1 MSSVPP
7 LLLGPMLVL
16 LLSWLMTALGYR
28 VVVLTGLIL
37 PGLRV
42 AERGLVYL
50 AIGAGVSQY
59 LPLLLGS
66 MGILSI
72 SNVKL
77 ALAALAVLLARDLLH
92 IAKTAAPEIRSLC
105 RMPTRR
111 ALTAWF
117 VILAAFGGALLVRA
131 SLMGS
136 LGDDDGYHLLA
147 PKRWLQSGT
156 LEYLPTYTHTNAP
169 MGFEMLYTLALSLA
183 NPAAAKLLH
192 FGAGVLCL
200 LAVFL
205 CAKRLGHVTAGV
217 LAISCLLLETPLF
230 DLPVLLNLAYTDL
243 AVCWLTLT
251 SLLLWL
257 IWLDNGERSLLIGA
271 ASCAG
276 FAGSFKFTALSVGAG
291 LMLLVF
297 RQLKRRGLP
306 IREMMGPL
314 CMVGA
319 LSAVPVL
326 PWLWRNW
333 RVTGNPMYP
342 ILSSLVPTRDWSP
355 EHAQIFSRF
364 FRYYNWGQGYGAD
377 IATRK
382 LVLLAVGAAVLAA
395 YALGIVLVKQPALRD
410 LLLFSALLIL
420 PALPVTGLYFRF
432 WLPST
437 ICTILVA
444 ACVFARHFSAERL
457 LQVSLLLLLASF
469 IKWGR
474 WARYDVASGLP
485 AALGL
490 RAEERDDQ
498 FWHVWRYLNENT
510 PQNAHVLMAAF
521 YPAFQRSSG
530 VAFWIDRTTYNTDSH
545 LQDFIQLR
553 TWDSFLSSVDK
564 AKIDFVVV
572 WNKAQ
577 IQLAPGFSS
586 YSGGLNEYSFSRR
599 LVGECG
605 SLVFRDGEL
614 EVYRLA
620 GAAQRCGSPTR
631 SAL

>member
-7 LLLGPMLVL
+7 LLLGPILVL
-16 LLSWLMTALGYR
+16 LLSWFMTALGYR
-28 VVVLTGLIL
+28 VVVLTGIIA
-37 PGLRV
+37 PCLRV
-42 AERGLVYL
+42 TERGLVYL

-59 LPLLLGS
+59 LPFLLGS

-72 SNVKL
+72 RNVKL
-77 ALAALAVLLARDLLH
+77 AIAALALLLARDLLH
-92 IAKTAAPEIRSLC
+92 VAKVAASEIRGLC
-105 RMPTRR
+105 RVPTQRW
-111 ALTAWF
+111 LTAWLL
-117 VILAAFGGALLVRA
+117 ILTAFGATLLLRA

-169 MGFEMLYTLALSLA
+169 MGFEMLYAIALSLG

-192 FGAGVLCL
+192 FGAGALCL
-200 LAVFL
+200 LALFL
-205 CAKRLGHVTAGV
+205 CAKRLGHAAAGV

-230 DLPVLLNLAYTDL
+230 DLPVLFNLAYTDL

-257 IWLDNGERSLLIGA
+257 IWLEHDSLPLLMGA
-271 ASCAG
+271 ALCAG

-291 LMLLVF
+291 LMLLVY
-297 RQLKRRGLP
+297 RQLERRNVP
-306 IREMMGPL
+306 VREMAVRLGT
-314 CMVGA
+314 VGA
-319 LSAVPVL
+319 LSAAPVL

-333 RVTGNPMYP
+333 RVTGNPVYP
-342 ILSSLVPTRDWSP
+342 ILSTLLPTRDWSN

-364 FRYYNWGQGYGAD
+364 FRYYNWGQGYGLD
-377 IATRK
+377 FATRK
-382 LVLLAVGAAVLAA
+382 LVLIAVGAGVLGA
-395 YALGIVLVKQPALRD
+395 YAIGFVLVKQPALRD
-410 LLLFSALLIL
+410 LLLFSALLIA

-432 WLPST
+432 WLPAT
-437 ICTILVA
+437 ICTILVT

-457 LQVSLLLLLASF
+457 IQAGLFLLLVSVV
-469 IKWGR
+469 KWGR

-485 AALGL
+485 VALGL
-490 RAEERDDQ
+490 REERRDDQ
-498 FWHVWRYLNENT
+498 FWRTWRYVNENT

-530 VAFWIDRTTYNTDSH
+530 VAFWVDRATYNTDSH

-553 TWDSFLSSVDK
+553 TWDSFVSSVEK

-572 WNKAQ
+572 WNKAE

-586 YSGGLNEYSFSRR
+586 YPAGLNEYSFSRR
-599 LVGECG
+599 LVDECG
-605 SLVFRDGEL
+605 SLVFRDGQL

-620 GAAQRCGSPTR
+620 GARGRCAAQTR